1 MGIVLKQS
9 LKNTIITYIGFGIGA
24 VNTLYLYPIFLGAT
38 YYALTNY
45 ILSAANVIMPLFA
58 IGMQNTL
65 VKFYAQY
72 QTEKERSQFL
82 SFTVLF
88 PLLMCIPLAIIG
100 IFFFDDILTFVSKK
114 NPVVKTFIL
123 LIPFIGICMAY
134 FEIFYAWARVHMHSV
149 FGNFIKEVG
158 LRLFSL
164 FTLIGVYY
172 NWITVV
178 QFVYV
183 TAGIYLLAL
192 VVTMF
197 YAFYIKKPV
206 FQFVIPANVKDIL
219 VYTFYII
226 LSGSVANL
234 LLDGDKIM
242 LNQYMK
248 IENIAYYSVAT
259 YIALVISVP
268 SRAMHQIVY
277 PITAKLMHENKH
289 DELND
294 LYKKTSINLQIV
306 GGFVM
311 LCIFVNIEQ
320 LYEMVPKDY
329 SGGIIVVFMIGLSKY
344 FDLILGNNNAI
355 IFNSKYYRAVL
366 FLGVGL
372 VILTVVLN
380 MIFIPLYGIIGSAF
394 ATLLSITCYSLAKLL
409 FVVKRMHLYPFTKQT
424 LHSIGI
430 TFIVFLLFYFWEFP
444 VNSSVSNGLR
454 SILVLVA
461 IGLKSLLVTFVYT
474 YMNYKFVVS
483 PEINQTL
490 DKVFFK
496 FKRNK

>member
-1 MGIVLKQS
+1 MGIVLNQS

-24 VNTLYLYPIFLGAT
+24 INTIYLYPVFLGAT
-38 YYALTNY
+38 YYALSNY
-45 ILSAANVIMPLFA
+45 LVSSANVIMPLFA

-65 VKFYAQY
+65 VKYYSQY
-72 QTEKERSQFL
+72 KTEKERSEFL

-88 PLLMCIPLAIIG
+88 PLLLCIPLVLISL
-100 IFFFDDILTFVSKK
+100 FFYDDITSFLSKE
-114 NPVVKTFIL
+114 NPVVKTFVW
-123 LIPFIGICMAY
+123 LIPFIALCMAY

-158 LRLFSL
+158 LRLL
-164 FTLIGVYY
+164 FLGALIAVYLK
-172 NWITVV
+172 WITVV
-178 QFVYV
+178 EFTYL

-192 VVTMF
+192 LVTMF

-206 FQFVIPANVKDIL
+206 FQFSIPENVKGIME
-219 VYTFYII
+219 YSFYII

-234 LLDGDKIM
+234 LLDGDKMI

-294 LYKKTSINLQIV
+294 LYKKTSINLQMV

-311 LCIFVNIEQ
+311 LCIFVNIDQ
-320 LYEMVPKDY
+320 LYELVPKEY
-329 SGGIIVVFMIGLSKY
+329 AGGIMVVFMIGLSKY

-355 IFNSKYYRAVL
+355 IFNSKYYRMVL
-366 FLGVGL
+366 FLGLML
-372 VILTVVLN
+372 VFLTISLN
-380 MIFIPLYGIIGSAF
+380 MFFIPRYGIIGSAF
-394 ATLLSITCYSLAKLL
+394 ATLLSITLYSIAKLL
-409 FVVKRMHLYPFTKQT
+409 FVVKRMHLYPFTNQT
-424 LHSIGI
+424 LYSIGI
-430 TFIVFLLFYFWEFP
+430 TFVIFLLFYFWKFP
-444 VNSSVSNGLR
+444 FHPIIAIGMKS
-454 SILVLVA
+454 VLVT
-461 IGLKSLLVTFVYT
+461 ILYVYV
-474 YMNYKFVVS
+474 NYKFVIS
-483 PEINQTL
+483 PEINQAL
-490 DKVFFK
+490 DVVFK
-496 FKRNK
+496 KLKIQK